1 MDSQD
6 ELKSLPTRAYL
17 DETIVPMLMQGL
29 SALVQANPP
38 RPLEYLGKYLL
49 NSDSAALQQPE
60 ETENEMASGGQMN
73 VEQTTRGYLAANV
86 DAVLVQ
92 GIQKIVDERP
102 DNPLQT
108 LGYFLL
114 DHAE

>member
-6 ELKSLPTRAYL
+6 ELKRLPTRAYL

-49 NSDSAALQQPE
+49 NSDAAALQQPE
-60 ETENEMASGGQMN
+60 EAEGEVASGGQMN

-86 DAVLVQ
+86 DAVLVR
-92 GIQKIVDERP
+92 GLQKVVDERP
-102 DNPLQT
+102 DNPL
-108 LGYFLL
+108 
-114 DHAE
+114 